1 MNDMIP
7 DIVLYVFKEF
17 EDFEFGVEFFQ
28 GVQAQFVSL
37 EPMQK
42 HNVSFYSPKRRQ
54 FTVN

>member
-1 MNDMIP
+1 MIP